1 MKPRVTVV
9 GAGAAG
15 LTAAIFAAQSGANV
29 LVLERTDKAGKK
41 ILMSGG
47 TRCNV
52 LPVEM
57 SLDDFSTGSSPNLM
71 KRIFKSWSVD
81 ACKEWFETE
90 LNLPLACELETNK
103 WFPVTNEAKDVRD
116 ALLNQAI
123 SLGVEIRYDA
133 PVQSLRQEDGLWKLI
148 TSDGKL
154 VETEKV
160 ILSSG
165 GYSVPTIG
173 TDGMGHRALDVL
185 GIPITPTYPALTPL
199 TGAHPGGGSLAG
211 MTVQV
216 SIHIRESNGK
226 MVATNHRSGF
236 LFTHN
241 GFSGPAILDVSHHVI
256 RPMEAGEPAPLVEV
270 NWTGMNP
277 HELEKHFL
285 RGNTLVSSVVGRF
298 VPARLAEALIAET
311 YLVGI
316 TIADMRSAERKALIK
331 LMTAYPLEITG
342 HEGYRKAEVT
352 GGGVPLEAIDTATMQ
367 VKGFPGLYLCGEILD
382 VFGRIGGFNFYWAWV
397 TGRLAGL
404 K

>member
-1 MKPRVTVV
+1 M

-133 PVQSLRQEDGLWKLI
+133 PVQSLRHEDGLWKLI

-173 TDGMGHRALDVL
+173 TDGMGHRTLDVL

-216 SIHIRESNGK
+216 SIHIREANGK

>member
-1 MKPRVTVV
+1 MKQRVTVV

-15 LTAAIFAAQSGANV
+15 LTAAIFAAQSGADV
-29 LVLERTDKAGKK
+29 LLLERTDKAGKK

-57 SLDDFSTGSSPNLM
+57 SLDDYSTGSSPNLM

-81 ACKEWFETE
+81 ACKVWFESE
-90 LNLPLACELETNK
+90 LHLPLACELETNK

-133 PVQSLRQEDGLWKLI
+133 AVQSLRQEDGMWKLI
-148 TSDGKL
+148 TSDGEM
-154 VETEKV
+154 VASEKV

-173 TDGMGHRALDVL
+173 TDGMGHRALHEL
-185 GIPITPTYPALTPL
+185 GLPITPTYPALTPL
-199 TGAHPGGGSLAG
+199 TGPHPGGGSLAG

-216 SIHIRESNGK
+216 SIHIREATGK

-270 NWTGMNP
+270 NWTGMP
-277 HELEKHFL
+277 VKELEKHFL

-316 TIADMRSAERKALIK
+316 TIADMRSAERKALLK
-331 LMTAYPLEITG
+331 LMTAYPLTITG

-404 K
+404 R

>member
-1 MKPRVTVV
+1 M

-15 LTAAIFAAQSGANV
+15 LTAAIFAAQSGADV

-57 SLDDFSTGSSPNLM
+57 SLDDYSTGSSPNLM

-116 ALLNQAI
+116 ALLNRAI

-133 PVQSLRQEDGLWKLI
+133 AVQSLHQEDGLWKLI
-148 TSDGKL
+148 TSDGKS
-154 VETEKV
+154 VASEKV

-185 GIPITPTYPALTPL
+185 GVPLTPTYPALTPL
-199 TGAHPGGGSLAG
+199 TGPHPGGGSLAG

-216 SIHIRESNGK
+216 SIHIREANGK
-226 MVATNHRSGF
+226 MLATNHRSGF

-256 RPMEAGEPAPLVEV
+256 RPMEAGDPAPLMEV
-270 NWTGMNP
+270 NWTGMSQN
-277 HELEKHFL
+277 ELEKHFL

-316 TIADMRSAERKALIK
+316 TIADMRSAERKALMK
-331 LMTAYPLEITG
+331 LMTAYPLDITG

-367 VKGFPGLYLCGEILD
+367 IKGFPGLYLCGEILD

-397 TGRLAGL
+397 TGRLAGV

>member
-1 MKPRVTVV
+1 M

-216 SIHIRESNGK
+216 SIHIREANGK

-367 VKGFPGLYLCGEILD
+367 VKGFTGLYLCGEILD

>member
-1 MKPRVTVV
+1 LKPRITVV

-15 LTAAIFAAQSGANV
+15 LTAAIFAAQTGAEV
-29 LVLERTDKAGKK
+29 VVLERTDKAGKK

-57 SLDDFSTGSSPNLM
+57 SLDDYSTSSSPNLM
-71 KRIFKSWSVD
+71 KRIFKSWTVD
-81 ACKEWFETE
+81 ACKDWFEQE
-90 LNLPLACELETNK
+90 LHLPLACERETNK

-116 ALLNQAI
+116 ALLNQAVA
-123 SLGVEIRYDA
+123 LGVRIRYDA
-133 PVQSLRQEDGLWKLI
+133 AVQSLRQKDGLWELV
-148 TSDGKL
+148 TSDGGIHPS
-154 VETEKV
+154 EKV

-173 TDGMGHRALDVL
+173 TDGMGHRALQEL

-199 TGAHPGGGSLAG
+199 TGPHPGGGSLAG

-216 SIHIRESNGK
+216 SIHIREANGK
-226 MVATNHRSGF
+226 VLATNHRSGF

-241 GFSGPAILDVSHHVI
+241 GFSGPAILDVSHHLI
-256 RPMEAGEPAPLVEV
+256 RPMEAGAPTPSIHV
-270 NWTGMNP
+270 NWTGMSVE
-277 HELEKHFL
+277 ELEPHFL
-285 RGNTLVSSVVGRF
+285 KGNALVSSVVNRF

-316 TIADMRSAERKALIK
+316 TVADMRSAERKALLK
-331 LMTAYPLEITG
+331 RMTDYPLQVTG

-367 VKGFPGLYLCGEILD
+367 VKGHPGLYLCGEILD

-397 TGRLAGL
+397 TGRLAG
-404 K
+404 KG

>member
-1 MKPRVTVV
+1 
-9 GAGAAG
+9 
-15 LTAAIFAAQSGANV
+15 
-29 LVLERTDKAGKK
+29 
-41 ILMSGG
+41 
-47 TRCNV
+47 
-52 LPVEM
+52 
-57 SLDDFSTGSSPNLM
+57 
-71 KRIFKSWSVD
+71 
-81 ACKEWFETE
+81 
-90 LNLPLACELETNK
+90 
-103 WFPVTNEAKDVRD
+103 VTNEAKDVRD
-116 ALLNQAI
+116 ALLNRAI

-133 PVQSLRQEDGLWKLI
+133 AVQSLRQEDGLWKLI
-148 TSDGKL
+148 TSDGKS
-154 VETEKV
+154 VASEKV

-185 GIPITPTYPALTPL
+185 GVPLTPTYPALTPL
-199 TGAHPGGGSLAG
+199 TGPHPGGGSLAG

-216 SIHIRESNGK
+216 SIHIREANGK

-256 RPMEAGEPAPLVEV
+256 RPMEAGDPAPLMEV
-270 NWTGMNP
+270 NWTGMSQN
-277 HELEKHFL
+277 ELEKHFL

-316 TIADMRSAERKALIK
+316 TIADMRSAERKALMK

-367 VKGFPGLYLCGEILD
+367 VKDFPGLYLCGEILD

>member
-1 MKPRVTVV
+1 MV

-15 LTAAIFAAQSGANV
+15 LTAAIFAAQTGAEV
-29 LVLERTDKAGKK
+29 VVLERTDKAGKK

-57 SLDDFSTGSSPNLM
+57 SLDDYSTSSSPNLM
-71 KRIFKSWSVD
+71 KRIFKSWTVD
-81 ACKEWFETE
+81 ACKDWFEQE
-90 LNLPLACELETNK
+90 LHLPLACERETNK

-116 ALLNQAI
+116 ALLNQAVA
-123 SLGVEIRYDA
+123 LGVKIRYDA
-133 PVQSLRQEDGLWKLI
+133 AVQSLRQKDGLWELV
-148 TSDGKL
+148 TSDGGIHPS
-154 VETEKV
+154 EKV

-173 TDGMGHRALDVL
+173 TDGMGHRALQEL

-199 TGAHPGGGSLAG
+199 TGPHPGGDSLAG

-216 SIHIRESNGK
+216 SIHIREANGK
-226 MVATNHRSGF
+226 VLATNHRSGF

-241 GFSGPAILDVSHHVI
+241 GFSGPAILDVSHHLI
-256 RPMEAGEPAPLVEV
+256 RPMEAGAPTPSIHV
-270 NWTGMNP
+270 NWTGMSVE
-277 HELEKHFL
+277 ELEPHFL
-285 RGNTLVSSVVGRF
+285 KGNALVSSVVNRF

-316 TIADMRSAERKALIK
+316 TVADMRSAERKALLK
-331 LMTAYPLEITG
+331 RMTDYPLQVTG

-367 VKGFPGLYLCGEILD
+367 VKGHPGLYLCGEILD

-397 TGRLAGL
+397 TGRLAG
-404 K
+404 KE

>member
-1 MKPRVTVV
+1 M

-15 LTAAIFAAQSGANV
+15 LTAAIFAAQSGADV
-29 LVLERTDKAGKK
+29 VVLERTDKAGKK

-57 SLDDFSTGSSPNLM
+57 SLDDYSTGSSPNLM
-71 KRIFKSWSVD
+71 KRIFKSWSVE
-81 ACKEWFETE
+81 ACKDWFEQE
-90 LNLPLACELETNK
+90 LSLPLACELETNK

-123 SLGVEIRYDA
+123 ALGAEIRYDA
-133 PVQSLRQEDGLWKLI
+133 AVQSIANEDGVWKLT
-148 TSDGKL
+148 TSDGGICTS
-154 VETEKV
+154 ETV

-173 TDGMGHRALDVL
+173 TDGMGHRALEKL
-185 GIPITPTYPALTPL
+185 GLPLHPTYPALTPL
-199 TGAHPGGGSLAG
+199 TGPHPGGGSLAG

-216 SIHIRESNGK
+216 SIHIREANGK
-226 MVATNHRSGF
+226 ALATNHRSGF

-256 RPMEAGEPAPLVEV
+256 RPMEAGEPAPMVEV
-270 NWTGMNP
+270 NWTGLP
-277 HELEKHFL
+277 LHELETHFL
-285 RGNTLVSSVVGRF
+285 RGNALVSSVVNRF

-316 TIADMRSAERKALIK
+316 TIADMRSAERKALMK
-331 LMTAYPLEITG
+331 LMTAYPLSITG

-404 K
+404 RSAAR

>member
-1 MKPRVTVV
+1 LKSRVTVV

-15 LTAAIFAAQSGANV
+15 LTAAIFAAQSGADV

-57 SLDDFSTGSSPNLM
+57 SLDDYSTGSSPNLM

-116 ALLNQAI
+116 ALLNRAI

-133 PVQSLRQEDGLWKLI
+133 AVQSLHQEDGLWKLI
-148 TSDGKL
+148 TSDGKS
-154 VETEKV
+154 VASEKV

-185 GIPITPTYPALTPL
+185 GVPLTPTYPALTPL
-199 TGAHPGGGSLAG
+199 TGPHPGGGSLAG

-216 SIHIRESNGK
+216 SIHIREANGK
-226 MVATNHRSGF
+226 MLATNHRSGF

-256 RPMEAGEPAPLVEV
+256 RPMEAGDPAPLMEV
-270 NWTGMNP
+270 NWTGMSQN
-277 HELEKHFL
+277 ELEKHFL

-316 TIADMRSAERKALIK
+316 TIADMRSAERKALMK
-331 LMTAYPLEITG
+331 LMTAYPLDITG

-367 VKGFPGLYLCGEILD
+367 IKGFPGLYLCGEILD

-397 TGRLAGL
+397 TGRLAGV

>member
-1 MKPRVTVV
+1 V

-133 PVQSLRQEDGLWKLI
+133 PVQSLRQEDGMWKLI

-216 SIHIRESNGK
+216 SIHIREANGK